1 MNNIQQKILKKL
13 KIELADKFDKNFSQG
28 GFFGNR
34 WKPKKDGSASHL
46 IGKGSGVLRRSIKSY
61 IEGDSIVFTSSTPYA
76 AAHNEGVN
84 KRVSVR
90 SKKGK
95 TFTRKMNLPQRQ
107 FIGEYDGMVKTVERI
122 ATQVLDNEMKKIVA
136 KHNQ

>member
-1 MNNIQQKILKKL
+1 M
-13 KIELADKFDKNFSQG
+13 
-28 GFFGNR
+28 
-34 WKPKKDGSASHL
+34 
-46 IGKGSGVLRRSIKSY
+46 RRSIKSY

>member
-1 MNNIQQKILKKL
+1 MDKLLNKILKDL
-13 KIELADKFDKNFSQG
+13 KVELTDKFDKNFSQG

-46 IGKGSGVLRRSIKSY
+46 IKRGTLRRSIKSR

-76 AAHNEGVN
+76 AAHNEGVSRN
-84 KRVSVR
+84 VTVK

-107 FIGEYDGMVKTVERI
+107 FIGEYAGMQKTVERI
-122 ATQVLDNEMKKIVA
+122 SKQAIEEEIKTIIQKANR
-136 KHNQ
+136 H